1 MGLTSVHAPRT
12 EAQFPLCTATDSRCS
27 RKSVDLGSP
36 DSVAIRRPRAFRK
49 AVDLGPIAPMVS
61 IAIGVKLWLAGSPR
75 YFSVFLSSAFS
86 ATFPA
91 SWVACIRYEVAKVSG
106 HVASQT
112 SKRPACQGAS
122 VTPSG
127 LFPSD
132 LNRPVGS
139 SLEGTWAAVRPR
151 FTISLSAACR
161 RCLPSLHLQLSACLP
176 KALTSAEQC
185 WQQCGPQTGA
195 PRRRPTA
202 TLTVSSSI
210 RRPRADTGK
219 ALNQAPDSMVDTASR
234 RERSSSLLYNIIII

>member
-1 MGLTSVHAPRT
+1 M
-12 EAQFPLCTATDSRCS
+12 
-27 RKSVDLGSP
+27 
-36 DSVAIRRPRAFRK
+36 
-49 AVDLGPIAPMVS
+49 
-61 IAIGVKLWLAGSPR
+61 
-75 YFSVFLSSAFS
+75 
-86 ATFPA
+86 
-91 SWVACIRYEVAKVSG
+91 SG
-106 HVASQT
+106 HIASQT

-151 FTISLSAACR
+151 FTISLSTTCR

-185 WQQCGPQTGA
+185 WQRCGPQTGA
-195 PRRRPTA
+195 PRRRHTA
-202 TLTVSSSI
+202 TLIVSSSI

-219 ALNQAPDSMVDTASR
+219 APNQAPDSLVDTASR
-234 RERSSSLLYNIIII
+234 HERSSSFSAHPVSVVQLRRSSHNPMTSACKQRFPWGAGNRVLPTSMTVLRPGGEQGET